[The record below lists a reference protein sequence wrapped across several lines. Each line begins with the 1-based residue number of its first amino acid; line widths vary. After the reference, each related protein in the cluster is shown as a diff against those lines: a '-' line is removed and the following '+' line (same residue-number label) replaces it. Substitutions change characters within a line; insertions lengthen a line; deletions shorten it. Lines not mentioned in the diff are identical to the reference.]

1 MPAIVELILRKD
13 TNANFLAANG
23 GSGTVLADGEIG
35 YVNSGTYK
43 GKFKIGDGTTAWG
56 SLAFQGDLENANAPL
71 ALTDGELSLSIGTG
85 LTTNGSNQLV
95 PDFGTTS
102 GKVLDG
108 AHAGASGVH
117 GVTGSVVGTT
127 DSQSLS
133 NKTIVNSKDKWNV
146 VASAATGTINF
157 DVATSLLWLYTTN
170 ATANYT
176 LNVRGNSGT
185 TLNSL
190 MATGESVTLT
200 FMHQNG
206 TTAYYPTT
214 FQIDGTTLTGPT
226 AIKWQITGA
235 PAAGD
240 PSNINAYTLTIIKT
254 GSNAYT
260 VLGSQ
265 TRFA

>member
-1 MPAIVELILRKD
+1 MSELVTFQNLRATEANWAGKILKD
-13 TNANFLAANG
+13 G
-23 GSGTVLADGEIG
+23 QIG
-35 YVNSGTYK
+35 YVNSGTNK
-43 GKFKIGDGTTAWG
+43 GKFKIGDGVTVW
-56 SLAFQGDLENANAPL
+56 GDLAYQGALSSVTSPL
-71 ALTDGELSLSIGTG
+71 ALTDGVLSLGIGTG
-85 LTTNGSNQLV
+85 LTTSGGNLV

-102 GKVLDG
+102 GKVLSG
-108 AHAGASGVH
+108 AHAASSGVH

-127 DSQSLS
+127 DSQTLT
-133 NKTIVNSKDKWNV
+133 NKTIQNSKDKWNV
-146 VASAATGTINF
+146 VASAATGTVNF
-157 DVATSLLWLYTTN
+157 DTDTSLLWLYSSN

-176 LNVRGNSGT
+176 LNIRGASGT
-185 TLNSL
+185 TLNSRL
-190 MATGESVTLT
+190 ETGESITLT

-240 PSNINAYTLTIIKT
+240 PSNINSYTLTIIKT